1 MKKLLAIL
9 TFLTFVACT
18 PPSVENENE
27 QFGID
32 KEEVQSPADRD

>member
-1 MKKLLAIL
+1 MRKLLAIMAV
-9 TFLTFVACT
+9 LTFVACT
-18 PPSVENENE
+18 PPTVENENE

>member
-1 MKKLLAIL
+1 MKKLFLLL
-9 TFLTFVACT
+9 TLLLVFSCT

-32 KEEVQSPADRD
+32 KEEVQSPADRG